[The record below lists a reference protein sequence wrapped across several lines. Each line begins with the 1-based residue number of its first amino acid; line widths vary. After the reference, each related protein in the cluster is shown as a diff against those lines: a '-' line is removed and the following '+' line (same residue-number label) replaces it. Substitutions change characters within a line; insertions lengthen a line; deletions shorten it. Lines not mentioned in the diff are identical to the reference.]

1 MFDGTF
7 FFKNKNVFLT
17 NKKQLLK
24 RKMNSG
30 WLFWYRKQYFR
41 RKYGILIGGV
51 CWQVLTRVN
60 TAWGML
66 KWT

>member
-17 NKKQLLK
+17 NKKQLLE

-30 WLFWYRKQYFR
+30 WLFWYKKQYFR
-41 RKYGILIGGV
+41 RKCGILIRGV
-51 CWQVLTRVN
+51 GWHAVTRVA
-60 TAWGML
+60 AWCGL
-66 KWT
+66 